1 VGPTGVEEDEMEE
14 RRRWWST
21 CEVADPEATHVVT
34 FRPVVRVRLALVPG
48 ADAEEVIA
56 GAVASWTEELAS
68 TPDGDGRWSSELWGT
83 DLAGEGVVL
92 DVDVVAEHTV
102 EDLG

>member
-1 VGPTGVEEDEMEE
+1 MEDT

-21 CEVADPEATHVVT
+21 CEVADPETTHEVT
-34 FRPVVRVRLALVPG
+34 FRPVVRVRLALAPG
-48 ADAEEVIA
+48 ADPAAVIA

-68 TPDGDGRWSSELWGT
+68 TADGDGRWSSELWGT
-83 DLAGEGVVL
+83 ALAGEGVVV

>member
-68 TPDGDGRWSSELWGT
+68 TPD
-83 DLAGEGVVL
+83 LAGEGVVL

-102 EDLG
+102 EELG